1 MDGARAVSLLNRVLH
16 GTVNSVIQY
25 LDIARPYVPPVCEGD
40 VGELQRLRDEQA
52 ATAGKLTA
60 LIAELDGVPKVDPF
74 DYWNL
79 DLNYLDLRYLA
90 RFAAEHEDK
99 VIAEIE
105 THLDSV
111 RDDARVYRLLMAIA
125 AEKKAHKD
133 VLLAVAARPDPEPD
147 PERKAKAQPLDCQHA
162 PRPVRE

>member
-1 MDGARAVSLLNRVLH
+1 MDGTRAISLLNRVLH

-25 LDIARPYVPPVCEGD
+25 LDIARPYVPPGCEED
-40 VGELQRLRDEQA
+40 LKELQRLRDEEA
-52 ATAGKLTA
+52 VTATKLTG

-74 DYWNL
+74 DYWNV
-79 DLNYLDLRYLA
+79 DLNYLDVRFLA
-90 RFAAEHEDK
+90 RFAAEHQDK

-105 THLDSV
+105 AHLESV
-111 RDDARVYRLLMAIA
+111 RDDARVHRMLMAIA

-133 VLLAVAARPDPEPD
+133 VLLAVASKPDPEVD
-147 PERKAKAQPLDCQHA
+147 PERKAKAQPKDCQHA